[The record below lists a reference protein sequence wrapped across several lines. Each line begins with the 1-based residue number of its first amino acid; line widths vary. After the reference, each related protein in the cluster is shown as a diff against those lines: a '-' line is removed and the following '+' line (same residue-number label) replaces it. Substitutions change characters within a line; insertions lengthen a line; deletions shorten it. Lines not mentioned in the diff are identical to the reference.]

1 MRHNT
6 GLGSIGSRI
15 RQKRKELH
23 VSQREMAEA
32 LGIAPTYLSEI
43 ENGKGN
49 PGPDIFIKLGS
60 IYGMN
65 LQYIFLGEED
75 ISIKIEKKPDITR
88 VDISDQIDS
97 VDKLLWFMEQS
108 AYIRNSILALGAK
121 FILENKEFIK
131 SVLNEKENK

>member
-1 MRHNT
+1 
-6 GLGSIGSRI
+6 
-15 RQKRKELH
+15 
-23 VSQREMAEA
+23 MAEA